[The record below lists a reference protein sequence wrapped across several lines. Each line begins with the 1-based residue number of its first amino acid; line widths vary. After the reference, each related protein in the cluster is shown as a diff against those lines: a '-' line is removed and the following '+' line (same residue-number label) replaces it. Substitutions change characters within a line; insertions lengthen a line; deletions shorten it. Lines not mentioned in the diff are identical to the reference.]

1 MKYRILVIES
11 EPSLANKLVSIFT
24 GEGFATAAASDYAE
38 AVTQM
43 ERFNPDMVVMESV
56 LPDKDGF
63 EVCSEFHNRF
73 HVPVILLGQDH
84 SDQVWE
90 RVMEAGADQYEVKPY
105 RYLSLTA
112 RMKSILRRYRPVAST
127 NRQECGG

>member
-1 MKYRILVIES
+1 VKYRILVIES
-11 EPSLANKLVSIFT
+11 EPVVANKLVSIFT
-24 GEGFATAAASDYAE
+24 GEGFATAAASDYTE
-38 AVTQM
+38 AVIQM

-90 RVMEAGADQYEVKPY
+90 RVMESGADHYEVKPY
-105 RYLSLTA
+105 RYLPLTA
-112 RMKSILRRYRPVAST
+112 RMKSILRRYRPVASM
-127 NRQECGG
+127 NWQECGG